1 MPLIHLFENK
11 KDWNHWH
18 NWLLS
23 NWSRLLN
30 WKIGDWWVVVQK
42 IYSEMHPVS
51 YTNTRIDVTGLVN
64 HGMVKKTKTWKS
76 WERNIT
82 FLRNKKIFNLSFR
95 WHILRSYGFEAD
107 VTVNVKIYYY
117 LELSNYYSF
126 LLLNVNCYNS
136 KFVITN

>member
-1 MPLIHLFENK
+1 MKRTWNLSPVLLIFQKCYCPCLHLIIGHV
-11 KDWNHWH
+11 W
-18 NWLLS
+18 WLNELWFKRYIQKCTLS
-23 NWSRLLN
+23 QILMLIMTSH
-30 WKIGDWWVVVQK
+30 
-42 IYSEMHPVS
+42 Y
-51 YTNTRIDVTGLVN
+51 LVN
-64 HGMVKKTKTWKS
+64 HGMCKNTKTWKS

-82 FLRNKKIFNLSFR
+82 FLRNKKIYNLSFR